1 VAKNRMLFSRCVDRR
16 EMLAFPRAVVAR
28 GWSGGYSAPMS
39 SPSMSREEFADR
51 VITIV
56 RERFPLVT
64 IEPAS
69 EGTFAVSVNG
79 AVAPLE
85 NLYRVAVLHP
95 PELKHQIERW
105 AVELLRAAEG
115 TPDQAAGYEEVKERI
130 LPMVVRSNVEEG
142 AGEEPV
148 GQEQAGEAAERSA
161 GGSAGVAPSPG
172 VISQPLVPGLMI
184 AYAIDNDRTIAYIS
198 RVRFEQWGITLDQL
212 HQTAI
217 DNLVNRSES
226 IAAHAAQDE
235 SGQVNLILFQTMDGY
250 DASRILLPT
259 LHDRLREHL
268 GSPFAAGIPNR
279 DILICFRDDAPTV
292 ARLRRQI
299 AEDYRRMPHQVT
311 DRLLLV
317 TPDGIAPRQ

>member
-1 VAKNRMLFSRCVDRR
+1 M
-16 EMLAFPRAVVAR
+16 
-28 GWSGGYSAPMS
+28 
-39 SPSMSREEFADR
+39 
-51 VITIV
+51 
-56 RERFPLVT
+56 
-64 IEPAS
+64 
-69 EGTFAVSVNG
+69 
-79 AVAPLE
+79 
-85 NLYRVAVLHP
+85 
-95 PELKHQIERW
+95 
-105 AVELLRAAEG
+105 
-115 TPDQAAGYEEVKERI
+115 
-130 LPMVVRSNVEEG
+130 
-142 AGEEPV
+142 
-148 GQEQAGEAAERSA
+148 
-161 GGSAGVAPSPG
+161 APSPG

-198 RVRFEQWGITLDQL
+198 RTRFEQWGIPLEQL

-217 DNLVNRSES
+217 ENLVNRSES

-268 GSPFAAGIPNR
+268 GSAFAAGIPNR

-292 ARLRRQI
+292 ARLERQI

-317 TPDGIAPRQ
+317 TPDGIAPRE